1 MAVGAPQLLSNGA
14 VFVYPKLNGVWQTNT
29 EIQLFGNEAGSGFGS
44 SVFVSDQFVVAG
56 APQTVVPNTTTPAGA
71 AFCYTEENGNFVQ
84 LGSTLRGDPSVTGS
98 NENFGFAVSASTTGR
113 VVVGAPDSSPENMI
127 GRGRA
132 YVYEYV
138 SSRANFFLQQ
148 EIPGLA
154 AGDARGYSVDIS
166 QDGTHIAVGAPKGN
180 SGNGYFEVFAYDGT
194 TWTSVFLQQGEAG
207 EAMGTS
213 VRVISSTA
221 DIVAV
226 GAPGYLSGQGRVV
239 VYQKNS
245 SGSYVAVG
253 EPIVG
258 ESGERLGDRN
268 LLGGEALT
276 PSVIVGTALG
286 QVKRFDYVATT
297 GRWIQIEGTVDT
309 GFGTSMVGLAAASQ
323 NGEFVVGGNNDAAI
337 YTSTSQM

>member
-1 MAVGAPQLLSNGA
+1 
-14 VFVYPKLNGVWQTNT
+14 
-29 EIQLFGNEAGSGFGS
+29 
-44 SVFVSDQFVVAG
+44 
-56 APQTVVPNTTTPAGA
+56 
-71 AFCYTEENGNFVQ
+71 
-84 LGSTLRGDPSVTGS
+84 
-98 NENFGFAVSASTTGR
+98 
-113 VVVGAPDSSPENMI
+113 MI

-194 TWTSVFLQQGEAG
+194 TWTSVFLQQGETG

-226 GAPGYLSGQGRVV
+226 GAPGYFRGQGRVV

-245 SGSYVAVG
+245 SGLYVAVG
-253 EPIVG
+253 EPLVG
-258 ESGERLGDRN
+258 ESGERFGDRN

-286 QVKRFDYVATT
+286 QVKRFDYEAST
-297 GRWIQIEGTVDT
+297 GTWIQINGTVDT
-309 GFGTSMVGLAAASQ
+309 GFGTSMVGLASASQ
-323 NGEFVVGGNNDAAI
+323 NGEFVVGGNNDATI